1 MKISKFIYAAV
12 VGGVLASCQS
22 VDTPMFS
29 DKDAFVAFDS
39 KSTSIAENAA
49 REVKI
54 PISLVASK
62 GLDVSVGFEIDTTAY
77 AGKNAAKEGVNYR
90 LKNTSNTLSF
100 TDGGEMVAYL
110 SIEPIDNGTYDGD
123 VCFDIKL
130 SAPEGCNLGAN
141 YTTTVTISDDDH
153 PLAAAGI
160 LGTYTASGVSPFE
173 DDNGATFTWTCEV
186 VKDADYIDR
195 VWFTQIVPTES
206 GAVYKSVMGTVSA
219 DFKSITINAGQD
231 LGTYGS
237 TYTLSLD
244 FNGASS
250 ATAYV
255 SNNTIAINTFV
266 LASAASGGETVGYLT
281 GVRTLTLTKVEEY
294 LKS

>member
-39 KSTSIAENAA
+39 KTTSIAENAA

-90 LKNTSNTLSF
+90 LSF
-100 TDGGEMVAYL
+100 TADGEMVAYIL
-110 SIEPIDNGTYDGD
+110 IEPIDNDDYNGD

-153 PLAAAGI
+153 PFAAAGI
-160 LGTYTASGVSPFE
+160 LGKYNASGANPFE
-173 DDNGATFTWTCEV
+173 GGMQNWTCEV
-186 VKDADYIDR
+186 VKDADYVDR
-195 VWFTQIVPTES
+195 VWFTQIVPAAN
-206 GAVYKSVMGTVSA
+206 GATYKSVMGTVSA
-219 DFKSITINAGQD
+219 DFRSITINAGQD
-231 LGTYGS
+231 LGTAGE
-237 TYTLSLD
+237 YTLSLD

-250 ATAYV
+250 ATAQV
-255 SNNTIAINTFV
+255 SNGTISINTYVFAAIV
-266 LASAASGGETVGYLT
+266 EQTGYAASGAQTVT
-281 GVRTLTLTKVEEY
+281 MKKVEE
-294 LKS
+294 

>member
-39 KSTSIAENAA
+39 KTTSIAENAA

-100 TDGGEMVAYL
+100 TADGEMVAYIL
-110 SIEPIDNGTYDGD
+110 IEPIDNGDYNGD

-153 PLAAAGI
+153 PPESWVNI
-160 LGTYTASGVSPFE
+160 MH
-173 DDNGATFTWTCEV
+173 
-186 VKDADYIDR
+186 R
-195 VWFTQIVPTES
+195 VWIRSVRLKCKI
-206 GAVYKSVMGTVSA
+206 GLAKS
-219 DFKSITINAGQD
+219 
-231 LGTYGS
+231 
-237 TYTLSLD
+237 
-244 FNGASS
+244 
-250 ATAYV
+250 
-255 SNNTIAINTFV
+255 
-266 LASAASGGETVGYLT
+266 
-281 GVRTLTLTKVEEY
+281 
-294 LKS
+294 

>member
-39 KSTSIAENAA
+39 KTTSIAENAA

-100 TDGGEMVAYL
+100 TADGEMVAYI
-110 SIEPIDNGTYDGD
+110 SIEPIDNDDYNGD

-173 DDNGATFTWTCEV
+173 DDNGATFTWPCDV

-231 LGTYGS
+231 LGIYGS

-266 LASAASGGETVGYLT
+266 LASAASGGETVGFLT
-281 GVRTLTLTKVEEY
+281 GVRTLTLTKVEE
-294 LKS
+294 

>member
-39 KSTSIAENAA
+39 KTTSIAENAA

-100 TDGGEMVAYL
+100 TADGEMVAYL
-110 SIEPIDNGTYDGD
+110 SIEPIDNDDYNGD

-244 FNGASS
+244 FKGASS

-281 GVRTLTLTKVEEY
+281 GVRTLTLTKVEE
-294 LKS
+294 

>member
-77 AGKNAAKEGVNYR
+77 AGKNAAKEGVNYC

-100 TDGGEMVAYL
+100 TADGEMVAYI
-110 SIEPIDNGTYDGD
+110 SIEPIDNDDYNGD

-281 GVRTLTLTKVEEY
+281 GVRTLTLTKVEE
-294 LKS
+294 

>member
-206 GAVYKSVMGTVSA
+206 GAVYKSVMGTVSV

-281 GVRTLTLTKVEEY
+281 GVRTLTLTKVEE
-294 LKS
+294 

>member
-39 KSTSIAENAA
+39 KTTSIAENAA

-100 TDGGEMVAYL
+100 TADGEMVAYI
-110 SIEPIDNGTYDGD
+110 SIEPIDNDDYNGD

-186 VKDADYIDR
+186 VKDADYIDL

-281 GVRTLTLTKVEEY
+281 GVRTLTLTKVEE
-294 LKS
+294 

>member
-39 KSTSIAENAA
+39 KTTSIAENAA

-100 TDGGEMVAYL
+100 TADGEMVAYL
-110 SIEPIDNGTYDGD
+110 SIEPIDNGDYNGD

-160 LGTYTASGVSPFE
+160 LGTYTASGVSPFQE
-173 DDNGATFTWTCEV
+173 DNGATFTWTCEV
-186 VKDADYIDR
+186 VKDADYVDR
-195 VWFTQIVPTES
+195 VWFTQIVPTVS
-206 GAVYKSVMGTVSA
+206 GATYKSVMGTVSA

-281 GVRTLTLTKVEEY
+281 GVRTLTLTKVEE
-294 LKS
+294 

>member
-77 AGKNAAKEGVNYR
+77 ADKNAAKEGVNYR

-281 GVRTLTLTKVEEY
+281 GVRTLTLTKVEE
-294 LKS
+294 

>member
-39 KSTSIAENAA
+39 KSTSIAENAGG
-49 REVKI
+49 EVKI
-54 PISLVASK
+54 PVSLVASK
-62 GLDVSVGFEIDTTAY
+62 GLGVSVGFEIDTTAY

-160 LGTYTASGVSPFE
+160 LGTYNVVGQTPFS
-173 DDNGATFTWTCEV
+173 NVPGPFYWTCV
-186 VKDADYIDR
+186 VSKDNDYVNR
-195 VWFTQIVPTES
+195 VWFTQVTPDLQGLTP
-206 GAVYKSVMGTVSA
+206 KPVMGTVSD
-219 DFKSITINAGQD
+219 DFNTITIQSGQS
-231 LGTYGS
+231 LGTVGS
-237 TYTLSLD
+237 YVFSLNILSMSSGQPVSSTTASVVPGTSINISEACCISD
-244 FNGASS
+244 ANGDLYAG
-250 ATAYV
+250 AH
-255 SNNTIAINTFV
+255 TIV
-266 LASAASGGETVGYLT
+266 M
-281 GVRTLTLTKVEEY
+281 TKVQE
-294 LKS
+294 

>member
-39 KSTSIAENAA
+39 KSTSIAENAGS
-49 REVKI
+49 EVKI
-54 PISLVASK
+54 PVSLVASK

-123 VCFDIKL
+123 VCFDIKF

-281 GVRTLTLTKVEEY
+281 GVRTLTLTKVEE
-294 LKS
+294 

>member
-39 KSTSIAENAA
+39 KSTSIAENAGS
-49 REVKI
+49 EVKI
-54 PISLVASK
+54 PVSLVASK

-141 YTTTVTISDDDH
+141 YTTTVTISDNDH

-266 LASAASGGETVGYLT
+266 LASAASGGVTVGYLT
-281 GVRTLTLTKVEEY
+281 GVRTLTLTKVEE
-294 LKS
+294 

>member
-39 KSTSIAENAA
+39 KTTSIAENAA

-77 AGKNAAKEGVNYR
+77 AGKNAAKEGVNYC

-100 TDGGEMVAYL
+100 TADGEMVAYI
-110 SIEPIDNGTYDGD
+110 SIEPIDNDDYNGD

-266 LASAASGGETVGYLT
+266 LASAASGGETIGYLT
-281 GVRTLTLTKVEEY
+281 GVRTLTLTKVEE
-294 LKS
+294 

>member
-100 TDGGEMVAYL
+100 TDGGEMVAYI

-281 GVRTLTLTKVEEY
+281 GVRTLTLTKVEE
-294 LKS
+294 

>member
-39 KSTSIAENAA
+39 KTTSIAENAGG
-49 REVKI
+49 EVKI
-54 PISLVASK
+54 PVSLVASK
-62 GLDVSVGFEIDTTAY
+62 GLDVSVGFEIDTMAY

-100 TDGGEMVAYL
+100 TNGGEMVAYL
-110 SIEPIDNGTYDGD
+110 SIEPIDNGDYNGD

-160 LGTYTASGVSPFE
+160 LGKYNASGANPFE
-173 DDNGATFTWTCEV
+173 GGMQNWTCEV
-186 VKDADYIDR
+186 VKDADYVDR
-195 VWFTQIVPTES
+195 VWFTQIVPAAN
-206 GAVYKSVMGTVSA
+206 GATYKSVMGTVSA
-219 DFKSITINAGQD
+219 DFRSITINAGQD
-231 LGTYGS
+231 LGTAGE
-237 TYTLSLD
+237 YTLSLD

-250 ATAYV
+250 ATAQV
-255 SNNTIAINTFV
+255 SNGTISINTYVFAAIV
-266 LASAASGGETVGYLT
+266 EQTGYAASGAQTVT
-281 GVRTLTLTKVEEY
+281 MKKVEE
-294 LKS
+294 

>member
-62 GLDVSVGFEIDTTAY
+62 GFDVSVGFEIDTTAY

-281 GVRTLTLTKVEEY
+281 GVRTLTLTKVEE
-294 LKS
+294 

>member
-266 LASAASGGETVGYLT
+266 LASAAFGGETVGYLT
-281 GVRTLTLTKVEEY
+281 GVRTLTLTKVEE
-294 LKS
+294 

>member
-219 DFKSITINAGQD
+219 DSKSITINAGQD

-281 GVRTLTLTKVEEY
+281 GVRTLTLTKVEE
-294 LKS
+294 

>member
-250 ATAYV
+250 ATAYE

-281 GVRTLTLTKVEEY
+281 GVRTLTLTKVEE
-294 LKS
+294 

>member
-39 KSTSIAENAA
+39 KTTSIAENAA

-77 AGKNAAKEGVNYR
+77 AGKNAAKEGVNYC

-100 TDGGEMVAYL
+100 TADGEMVAYI
-110 SIEPIDNGTYDGD
+110 SIEPIDNDDYNGD

-219 DFKSITINAGQD
+219 NFKSITINAGQD

-281 GVRTLTLTKVEEY
+281 GVRTLTLTKVEE
-294 LKS
+294 

>member
-39 KSTSIAENAA
+39 KTTSIAENAA

-100 TDGGEMVAYL
+100 TADGEMVAYI
-110 SIEPIDNGTYDGD
+110 SIEPIDNDDYNGD

-266 LASAASGGETVGYLT
+266 LASVASGGETVGYLT
-281 GVRTLTLTKVEEY
+281 GVRTLTLTKVEE
-294 LKS
+294 

>member
-39 KSTSIAENAA
+39 KTTSIAENAA
-49 REVKI
+49 RKVKI

-100 TDGGEMVAYL
+100 TADGEMVAYI
-110 SIEPIDNGTYDGD
+110 SIEPIDNDDYNGD

-281 GVRTLTLTKVEEY
+281 GVRTLTLTKVEE
-294 LKS
+294 

>member
-39 KSTSIAENAA
+39 KTTSIAENAA

-100 TDGGEMVAYL
+100 TADGEMVAYI
-110 SIEPIDNGTYDGD
+110 SIEPIDNDDYNGD

-160 LGTYTASGVSPFE
+160 LGKYNASGLDPFGTSQMQ
-173 DDNGATFTWTCEV
+173 NWTCEV
-186 VKDADYIDR
+186 VKDADYVDR
-195 VWFTQIVPTES
+195 VWFTQIVPSAS
-206 GAVYKSVMGTVSA
+206 GATYKSVMGTVSS
-219 DFKSITINAGQD
+219 DFSTAG
-231 LGTYGS
+231 S
-237 TYTLSLD
+237 YTLSLD

-250 ATAYV
+250 ATAQV
-255 SNNTIAINTFV
+255 SNGTISINTYV
-266 LASAASGGETVGYLT
+266 IATIVEQPGYAASGAQTV
-281 GVRTLTLTKVEEY
+281 TLKKVEE
-294 LKS
+294 

>member
-39 KSTSIAENAA
+39 KSTSIAENAGS
-49 REVKI
+49 EVKI
-54 PISLVASK
+54 PVSLVASK

-100 TDGGEMVAYL
+100 TDGGEMVAYIL
-110 SIEPIDNGTYDGD
+110 IEPIDNDDYDGD

-141 YTTTVTISDDDH
+141 YTRWLLPESWVNIMH
-153 PLAAAGI
+153 
-160 LGTYTASGVSPFE
+160 
-173 DDNGATFTWTCEV
+173 
-186 VKDADYIDR
+186 R
-195 VWFTQIVPTES
+195 VWIRSVRLKCKI
-206 GAVYKSVMGTVSA
+206 GLAKS
-219 DFKSITINAGQD
+219 
-231 LGTYGS
+231 
-237 TYTLSLD
+237 
-244 FNGASS
+244 
-250 ATAYV
+250 
-255 SNNTIAINTFV
+255 
-266 LASAASGGETVGYLT
+266 
-281 GVRTLTLTKVEEY
+281 
-294 LKS
+294 

>member
-110 SIEPIDNGTYDGD
+110 LIEPIDNGTYDGD
-123 VCFDIKL
+123 VCFDIKF

-281 GVRTLTLTKVEEY
+281 GVRTLTLTKVEE
-294 LKS
+294 

>member
-160 LGTYTASGVSPFE
+160 LGTYNVVGQTPFS
-173 DDNGATFTWTCEV
+173 NVPGPFYWTCV
-186 VKDADYIDR
+186 VSKDNDYVNR
-195 VWFTQIVPTES
+195 VWFTQVTPDLQGLTP
-206 GAVYKSVMGTVSA
+206 KPVMGTVSD
-219 DFKSITINAGQD
+219 DFNTITIQSGQS
-231 LGTYGS
+231 LGTVGS
-237 TYTLSLD
+237 YVFSLNILSMSS
-244 FNGASS
+244 GQPVSS
-250 ATAYV
+250 ASASVVPGTSISISEACCISEANGDLYAGAH
-255 SNNTIAINTFV
+255 TI
-266 LASAASGGETVGYLT
+266 EM
-281 GVRTLTLTKVEEY
+281 TKVEE
-294 LKS
+294 

>member
-39 KSTSIAENAA
+39 KSTSIAENAGS
-49 REVKI
+49 EVKI
-54 PISLVASK
+54 PVSLVASK

-244 FNGASS
+244 FDGASS

-281 GVRTLTLTKVEEY
+281 GVRTLTLTKVEE
-294 LKS
+294 

>member
-39 KSTSIAENAA
+39 KSTSIAENAGS
-49 REVKI
+49 EVKI
-54 PISLVASK
+54 PVSLVASK

-100 TDGGEMVAYL
+100 TDGGEMVAYIL
-110 SIEPIDNGTYDGD
+110 IEPIDNDDYDGD

-266 LASAASGGETVGYLT
+266 LASAASGGETAGYLT
-281 GVRTLTLTKVEEY
+281 GVRTLTLTKVEE
-294 LKS
+294 

>member
-206 GAVYKSVMGTVSA
+206 GVVYKSVMGTVSA

-281 GVRTLTLTKVEEY
+281 GVRTLTLTKVEE
-294 LKS
+294 

>member
-219 DFKSITINAGQD
+219 DFKSITINAGQN

-281 GVRTLTLTKVEEY
+281 GVRTLTLTKVEE
-294 LKS
+294 

>member
-39 KSTSIAENAA
+39 KTTSIAENAGS
-49 REVKI
+49 EVKI
-54 PISLVASK
+54 PVSLVASK

-100 TDGGEMVAYL
+100 TADGEMVAYI
-110 SIEPIDNGTYDGD
+110 SIEPIDNSTYDGD

-160 LGTYTASGVSPFE
+160 LGTYSVVGQSPFS
-173 DDNGATFTWTCEV
+173 NISGPFMWTCV
-186 VKDADYIDR
+186 VSKDNDYVNR
-195 VWFTQIVPTES
+195 VWFTQVTPDLQGLTPNP
-206 GAVYKSVMGTVSA
+206 VMGTVSD
-219 DFKSITINAGQD
+219 DFNTITIQSGQS
-231 LGTYGS
+231 LGTVESYVFSLSILSMSSGQPVSS
-237 TYTLSLD
+237 TTASVVPGTSINISEACCVSD
-244 FNGASS
+244 ANGDLYAG
-250 ATAYV
+250 AH
-255 SNNTIAINTFV
+255 TIV
-266 LASAASGGETVGYLT
+266 M
-281 GVRTLTLTKVEEY
+281 TKVQE
-294 LKS
+294 

>member
-123 VCFDIKL
+123 V
-130 SAPEGCNLGAN
+130 
-141 YTTTVTISDDDH
+141 
-153 PLAAAGI
+153 
-160 LGTYTASGVSPFE
+160 
-173 DDNGATFTWTCEV
+173 
-186 VKDADYIDR
+186 
-195 VWFTQIVPTES
+195 
-206 GAVYKSVMGTVSA
+206 
-219 DFKSITINAGQD
+219 
-231 LGTYGS
+231 
-237 TYTLSLD
+237 
-244 FNGASS
+244 
-250 ATAYV
+250 
-255 SNNTIAINTFV
+255 
-266 LASAASGGETVGYLT
+266 
-281 GVRTLTLTKVEEY
+281 
-294 LKS
+294 

>member
-39 KSTSIAENAA
+39 KSTSIAENAGS
-49 REVKI
+49 EVKI
-54 PISLVASK
+54 PVSLVASK

-206 GAVYKSVMGTVSA
+206 GSVYKSVMGTVSA

-281 GVRTLTLTKVEEY
+281 GVRTLTLTKVEE
-294 LKS
+294 

>member
-39 KSTSIAENAA
+39 KTTSIAENAA

-100 TDGGEMVAYL
+100 TADGEMVAYI
-110 SIEPIDNGTYDGD
+110 SIEPIDNDDYNGD

-160 LGTYTASGVSPFE
+160 LGTYTASGVSPFQE
-173 DDNGATFTWTCEV
+173 DNGATFTWTCEV
-186 VKDADYIDR
+186 VKDADYVDR
-195 VWFTQIVPTES
+195 VWFTQIVPTVS
-206 GAVYKSVMGTVSA
+206 GATYKSVMGTVSA
-219 DFKSITINAGQD
+219 DYRSITINAGQD

-266 LASAASGGETVGYLT
+266 LALAASGGETVGYLT
-281 GVRTLTLTKVEEY
+281 GVRTLTLTKVEE
-294 LKS
+294 

>member
-160 LGTYTASGVSPFE
+160 LGTYTASGVSPFK

-266 LASAASGGETVGYLT
+266 LASAASGGETVDYLT
-281 GVRTLTLTKVEEY
+281 GVRTLTLTKVEE
-294 LKS
+294 

>member
-195 VWFTQIVPTES
+195 VWFTQIVPSAS
-206 GAVYKSVMGTVSA
+206 GATYKSVMGTVSA

-281 GVRTLTLTKVEEY
+281 GVRTLTLTKVEE
-294 LKS
+294 